1 MLSDLVS
8 GELRLAGDLGDEL
21 GIVMAS
27 RVLGVQPRLIGEQH
41 QQPRLEHDRHL
52 RRQEVVVAEGDL
64 VGCRGVVLVHDRD
77 HAPVEQPAQR
87 LAGVQVLGPELEIG
101 CGQQDL
107 RRVHVAPRQA
117 LLVGPEETSLT
128 DRRGGLEL
136 IDRRGPRR
144 QLHHPHPAGDRARG
158 DHHDVLA
165 AGVQL
170 GDLRADAVE
179 HVAAQRTVFTGDDRR
194 AEFGDHGH
202 GAIIPGPARTR
213 DRRRP
218 PRRRTRSR
226 LAAGQR
232 SRRSRAASSPD
243 SRAPRGSRGHVG
255 RSAARC
261 RGR

>member
-1 MLSDLVS
+1 
-8 GELRLAGDLGDEL
+8 
-21 GIVMAS
+21 MAS
-27 RVLGVQPRLIGEQH
+27 RVLRVEPGLVGEQD

-87 LAGVQVLGPELEIG
+87 LAGVQVVGPELEIG
-101 CGQQDL
+101 GGQQDL
-107 RRVHVAPRQA
+107 RRADVALRQA
-117 LLVGPEETSLT
+117 LLVGPEEASLP

-136 IDRRGPRR
+136 VDRRGPGR

-165 AGVQL
+165 AGMQL

-179 HVAAQRTVFTGDDRR
+179 HVAAQRALLSGDDRR
-194 AEFGDHGH
+194 AEFRDHGH
-202 GAIIPGPARTR
+202 GARRPARQFMAAARTR

-218 PRRRTRSR
+218 PRRRARSR

-232 SRRSRAASSPD
+232 SRRSRAASSPG
-243 SRAPRGSRGHVG
+243 SRAPRGSRGRVA